1 MNIARR
7 TLCAGGLALLGAVA
21 GAETI
26 YRCEG
31 TGVLVFS
38 DRPCAPDAAVHAPDG
53 SHVTFYDAPPIS
65 KRASEPRS
73 RAPAAAKSTRKG
85 LAADAKHRQ
94 TCAKLDQ
101 SLREVRT
108 RLRTGYG
115 VKEGERLKARQRQLA
130 ERRRLEKCR

>member
-7 TLCAGGLALLGAVA
+7 TLSAGGLALLGAVA

-31 TGVLVFS
+31 PEGRVFS
-38 DRPCAPDAAVHAPDG
+38 DRPCAPDAAVHAADA

-65 KRASEPRS
+65 KRASQPRS
-73 RAPAAAKSTRKG
+73 KAPAAAKSARKS
-85 LAADAKHRQ
+85 LAAAARHRQ
-94 TCAKLDQ
+94 ACARLDE
-101 SLREVRT
+101 SLRELRS
-108 RLRTGYG
+108 RLRAGYG

-130 ERRRLEKCR
+130 ERRRREKCR